1 MGFLDNSGDIILD
14 AVLTDTGRWRLSR
27 GNFKVSKFGLGDDE
41 INYHL
46 FRNGNNPA
54 GPHPS
59 GSAYYD
65 LQIMQTP
72 ILEAFTNNT
81 SLMHSKIVTYA
92 STTLL
97 YLPVIRLATYDTQNA
112 PNVTYMNSEGFMLA
126 VDTDTQDAWDADAT
140 STAEKGILYGVTL
153 NSGNSIRLD
162 QGLDTTAKIAA
173 MTLDAD
179 LREDQYVIE
188 VDSRLAG
195 VVSTGGDRANPSFVD
210 DDNIASYF
218 FSLSG
223 NSAFVSSNQAKLTD
237 SGDINKFGVSG
248 PRGTSLKFL
257 LRASTQSQ
265 TSTYLFDLIGN
276 TTNLTVGANTYR
288 VIDTTLRITGQMTGY
303 RIDIPIKLIKKT

>member
-27 GNFKVSKFGLGDDE
+27 GNFKVSKFALGDDE

-46 FRNGNNPA
+46 FRNDNNPA
-54 GPHPS
+54 GAHPS

-92 STTLL
+92 TTTLL

-112 PNVTYMNSEGFMLA
+112 PNVTYMNSEGFILA
-126 VDTDTQDAWDADAT
+126 VDTDTQDAWDNDAT
-140 STAEKGILYGVTL
+140 SAAQKGVLYGVTL
-153 NSGNSIRLD
+153 NSGNSVRLD
-162 QGLDTTAKIAA
+162 QGLDTTALIPA

-188 VDSRLAG
+188 IDNRLATIA
-195 VVSTGGDRANPSFVD
+195 STGGALATPSYVD
-210 DDNIASYF
+210 DDEIASYF

-223 NSAFVSSNQAKLTD
+223 NSDFVTTNSAKATD
-237 SGDINKFGVSG
+237 TGTVNKFGVAG
-248 PRGTSLKFL
+248 PRGTSLQFL

-276 TTNLTVGANTYR
+276 STNLTVGANTYR
-288 VIDTTLRITGQMTGY
+288 VIDTIVRITGQMTGY
-303 RIDIPIKLIKKT
+303 RIDVPVKLIKKT